1 MKFHQ
6 LSIWLLG
13 TAGFCFEPSWSF
25 VVSSKPSPFTRNS
38 FSLKEKVK
46 DEETVVNEILPL
58 YELNTD
64 GAFRNF
70 KVNQL
75 F

>member
-25 VVSSKPSPFTRNS
+25 VVSKPSPFTRKS
-38 FSLKEKVK
+38 FSLKDKVK
-46 DEETVVNEILPL
+46 DDETVVNEILPL

-64 GAFRNF
+64 EAFRNF